1 MAEPVTPV
9 NGEKLQTA
17 GFWHLF
23 AGIIM
28 VILGFY
34 VWFNPVASLLG
45 LALYIGI
52 AFIVVG
58 ARLFSGF
65 LFLSVRLVPAGG
77 VVGYSGRGHFGSQPG
92 GYRGHAAD
100 DLCLVVSGG
109 RCHST
114 GDLFPAEKDRSAL
127 GLESRHRYFGYSV
140 CLYDSDFSEH
150 RRRYHYHADGD
161 VHHFVRRFCHCR
173 ICLCAAGKLFAAF
186 AIVGKIPKSGV

>member
-58 ARLFSGF
+58 AGYFLASFSYQSGWYLLVGLLDILVGVILVANLGVTAATLPMIF
-65 LFLSVRLVPAGG
+65 ALWCLAVGVIQLVTSFQLRKIGAPWGLSLI
-77 VVGYSGRGHFGSQPG
+77 H
-92 GYRGHAAD
+92 
-100 DLCLVVSGG
+100 
-109 RCHST
+109 
-114 GDLFPAEKDRSAL
+114 
-127 GLESRHRYFGYSV
+127 
-140 CLYDSDFSEH
+140 
-150 RRRYHYHADGD
+150 
-161 VHHFVRRFCHCR
+161 
-173 ICLCAAGKLFAAF
+173 I
-186 AIVGKIPKSGV
+186 